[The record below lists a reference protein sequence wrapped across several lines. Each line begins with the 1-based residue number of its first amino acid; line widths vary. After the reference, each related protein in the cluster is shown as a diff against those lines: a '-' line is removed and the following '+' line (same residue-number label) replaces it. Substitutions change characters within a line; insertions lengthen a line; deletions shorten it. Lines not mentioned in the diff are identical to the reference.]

1 MKWLLMTP
9 SVVCFSRKSPSGKWG
24 FRRRLTRRWRILFPR
39 LLVISKGSD
48 QLALDSTT
56 YHVLNLRIDRSAYN
70 TLPRRQVVSELID
83 EWLAVQRNWL
93 YLQPIFD
100 SEDINK
106 QLPAEGKRFSSVDK
120 HWRATMMSAGG
131 GAL

>member
-1 MKWLLMTP
+1 MYIYFTT
-9 SVVCFSRKSPSGKWG
+9 SPLYNLTSG
-24 FRRRLTRRWRILFPR
+24 
-39 LLVISKGSD
+39 
-48 QLALDSTT
+48 
-56 YHVLNLRIDRSAYN
+56 
-70 TLPRRQVVSELID
+70 TLHCAPQVVNEVID

-106 QLPAEGKRFSSVDK
+106 QLPAEGKRFASVDK
-120 HWRATMMSAGG
+120 HWRATMGAAGV

>member
-1 MKWLLMTP
+1 MRMFLE
-9 SVVCFSRKSPSGKWG
+9 
-24 FRRRLTRRWRILFPR
+24 
-39 LLVISKGSD
+39 
-48 QLALDSTT
+48 
-56 YHVLNLRIDRSAYN
+56 
-70 TLPRRQVVSELID
+70 QVVSEVID

-106 QLPAEGKRFSSVDK
+106 QLPAEGKRFASVDK
-120 HWRATMMSAGG
+120 HWRATMAAAGSG

>member
-1 MKWLLMTP
+1 M
-9 SVVCFSRKSPSGKWG
+9 FAYIHHRRSRAFAHSL
-24 FRRRLTRRWRILFPR
+24 RAIHC
-39 LLVISKGSD
+39 
-48 QLALDSTT
+48 AL
-56 YHVLNLRIDRSAYN
+56 
-70 TLPRRQVVSELID
+70 QVVSEVVD

-106 QLPAEGKRFSSVDK
+106 QLPAEGKRFASVDK
-120 HWRATMMSAGG
+120 HWRATMGSAGG

>member
-1 MKWLLMTP
+1 MHRRALC
-9 SVVCFSRKSPSGKWG
+9 CFN
-24 FRRRLTRRWRILFPR
+24 
-39 LLVISKGSD
+39 GSIGVGP
-48 QLALDSTT
+48 LDAS
-56 YHVLNLRIDRSAYN
+56 S
-70 TLPRRQVVSELID
+70 QVVSEVVD

-106 QLPAEGKRFSSVDK
+106 QLPAEGKRFASVDK
-120 HWRATMMSAGG
+120 HWRATMSSAGG

>member
-1 MKWLLMTP
+1 M
-9 SVVCFSRKSPSGKWG
+9 
-24 FRRRLTRRWRILFPR
+24 
-39 LLVISKGSD
+39 
-48 QLALDSTT
+48 
-56 YHVLNLRIDRSAYN
+56 
-70 TLPRRQVVSELID
+70 RQVVSELID

-106 QLPAEGKRFSSVDK
+106 QLPAEGKRFASVDK
-120 HWRATMMSAGG
+120 HWRATMTSAGG

>member
-1 MKWLLMTP
+1 MRINR
-9 SVVCFSRKSPSGKWG
+9 SV
-24 FRRRLTRRWRILFPR
+24 
-39 LLVISKGSD
+39 
-48 QLALDSTT
+48 
-56 YHVLNLRIDRSAYN
+56 YN
-70 TLPRRQVVSELID
+70 TTLSLFCPFRQVVSELID

-106 QLPAEGKRFSSVDK
+106 QLPAEGKRFASVDK

>member
-1 MKWLLMTP
+1 MCLLRALLCHIGLHTSFLCVAP
-9 SVVCFSRKSPSGKWG
+9 SS
-24 FRRRLTRRWRILFPR
+24 RRL
-39 LLVISKGSD
+39 
-48 QLALDSTT
+48 
-56 YHVLNLRIDRSAYN
+56 
-70 TLPRRQVVSELID
+70 QVVSEVVD

-106 QLPAEGKRFSSVDK
+106 QLPAEGKRFASVDK
-120 HWRATMMSAGG
+120 HWRATMASAGG

>member
-1 MKWLLMTP
+1 MP
-9 SVVCFSRKSPSGKWG
+9 FC
-24 FRRRLTRRWRILFPR
+24 
-39 LLVISKGSD
+39 
-48 QLALDSTT
+48 
-56 YHVLNLRIDRSAYN
+56 NLRLRLHFLCISN
-70 TLPRRQVVSELID
+70 LQVVSELID

-120 HWRATMMSAGG
+120 HWRATMASAGG